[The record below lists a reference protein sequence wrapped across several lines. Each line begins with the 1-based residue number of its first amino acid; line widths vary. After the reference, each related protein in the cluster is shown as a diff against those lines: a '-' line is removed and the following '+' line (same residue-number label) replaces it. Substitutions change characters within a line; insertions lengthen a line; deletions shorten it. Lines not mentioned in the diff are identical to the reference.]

1 MKDDKPSPP
10 LDIRIPLLAL
20 GPVPG
25 LAPPWAAAFGRTP
38 ARVVTR
44 WARELADVVAPY
56 RHFAKLGPDVELML
70 TLPAAYSRRVDAHLL
85 AVRDGIGAA
94 VRAGFAAGTGHP
106 PARSQI
112 TVTITYDTA
121 TIHSHGDAAL
131 CMRKEFTS

>member
-1 MKDDKPSPP
+1 MNNDKPPP

-25 LAPPWAAAFGRTP
+25 LSGTWGVVLGRTP
-38 ARVVTR
+38 ARLVTH
-44 WARELADVVAPY
+44 WARQLADVLAPY

-85 AVRDGIGAA
+85 AVRDGISAA

-106 PARSQI
+106 PARNQI

-121 TIHSHGDAAL
+121 TIHPHGDAAL
-131 CMRKEFTS
+131 CMRKELAS